1 MNRVLAFLGAGEFE
15 PWSEVVDRW
24 VLERSDG
31 DGSVLVLP
39 TASAPEGDDVFD
51 GWARKGLA
59 HFASLGVPAA
69 VLPIRRRED
78 AEREDLA
85 ERVRRAS
92 VVYASGGNPF
102 HLATV
107 LRGSAVCRAMWE
119 RLEAGLGYIGC
130 SAGVACLTE
139 TTYDTA
145 VEDLASDAVWKPGLS
160 YVRGV
165 LFAPHWDTV
174 ERWYPGAHAFI
185 QRSVRPGET
194 LVGIDEATAMV
205 GDGATWEVL
214 GRSAVHVYR
223 AGRWMRAPAGE
234 RFRLPLEMGPPG
246 EV

>member
-85 ERVRRAS
+85 
-92 VVYASGGNPF
+92 
-102 HLATV
+102 
-107 LRGSAVCRAMWE
+107 
-119 RLEAGLGYIGC
+119 
-130 SAGVACLTE
+130 
-139 TTYDTA
+139 
-145 VEDLASDAVWKPGLS
+145 SDAVWKPGSS